1 VYVGTVRAPD
11 NKSDWIVTGAG
22 EGGGPH
28 IKIWDGAGNL
38 KASFMLVNDGD
49 NYGAR
54 PASGHWGSAA
64 GDLFVTQGP
73 GALPL
78 VRFRHTDGSIYWPS

>member
-1 VYVGTVRAPD
+1 VGTVRAPD

-28 IKIWDGAGNL
+28 IKIFDAAGNV
-38 KASFMLVNDGD
+38 KASFMLTGDG
-49 NYGAR
+49 NSYGAR
-54 PASGHWGSAA
+54 PASGHVGSAP

-73 GALPL
+73 GSLPL
-78 VRFRHTDGSIYWPS
+78 VRFRHLDGSIFFP